1 MHLANTRGMT
11 DIVAQGF
18 NLGRLKKLKK
28 IKSISDLK
36 VIIWSYFRGG
46 WLGVALG
53 FGGLNLTEPPRN
65 PLVTPYQYKTEVH
78 GFQEMSLDVLT

>member
-1 MHLANTRGMT
+1 MT

-46 WLGVALG
+46 CLRVALG
-53 FGGLNLTEPPRN
+53 LP
-65 PLVTPYQYKTEVH
+65 
-78 GFQEMSLDVLT
+78 